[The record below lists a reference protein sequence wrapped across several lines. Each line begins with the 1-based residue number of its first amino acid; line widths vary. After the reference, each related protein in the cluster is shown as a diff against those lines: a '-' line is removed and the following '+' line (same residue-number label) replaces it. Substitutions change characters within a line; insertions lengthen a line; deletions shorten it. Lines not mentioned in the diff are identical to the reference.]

1 MLADLMLV
9 TYWFSAVSFFQKAW
23 AAVTLAGPVG
33 NRAPID
39 VHQQSITKH
48 EGGIEQ

>member
-23 AAVTLAGPVG
+23 EMAA
-33 NRAPID
+33 RAC
-39 VHQQSITKH
+39 TA
-48 EGGIEQ
+48 GIERAGGV